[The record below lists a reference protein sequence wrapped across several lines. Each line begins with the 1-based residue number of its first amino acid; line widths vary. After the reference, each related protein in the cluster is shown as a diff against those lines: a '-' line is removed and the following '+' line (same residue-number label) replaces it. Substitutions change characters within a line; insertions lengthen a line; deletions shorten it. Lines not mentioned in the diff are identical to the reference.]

1 MEPMHHDDPM
11 KLRSKFPL
19 ILTVTLL
26 ASGFDVRA
34 AEPKGTKEPARETK
48 TPLDQ
53 SNRPEDLKITQA
65 IRKAVMADDSLSLE
79 AKNVQIIT
87 ADGKV
92 TLRGKVD
99 NPGEKEKVATHARK
113 SAGSM
118 DVVNQ
123 IEVEADN
130 KTARK

>member
-1 MEPMHHDDPM
+1 M
-11 KLRSKFPL
+11 KLRFKLPL
-19 ILTVTLL
+19 LLTVALS
-26 ASGFDVRA
+26 ASGVEARA
-34 AEPKGTKEPARETK
+34 AEPKGTKEPAHETK

-99 NPGEKEKVATHARK
+99 KSAEKKAIAAHARK
-113 SAGSM
+113 SAGSL

-123 IEVEADN
+123 IEVESDD
-130 KTARK
+130 KTATK